1 MIRVI
6 EDEVITISEVY
17 KKVDNRR
24 FTPGAPM
31 GNVGRVV
38 VRAPRGILLTFSR
51 GKFILL
57 LNCS

>member
-1 MIRVI
+1 MISVR

-24 FTPGAPM
+24 FSPGAPM
-31 GNVGRVV
+31 GNVDRMVV
-38 VRAPRGILLTFSR
+38 KAPRGILLTFSR

-57 LNCS
+57 

>member
-1 MIRVI
+1 MISVR

-31 GNVGRVV
+31 WNVGKVV
-38 VRAPRGILLTFSR
+38 SIVKYIGNRRNSGTSQ
-51 GKFILL
+51 G
-57 LNCS
+57 C